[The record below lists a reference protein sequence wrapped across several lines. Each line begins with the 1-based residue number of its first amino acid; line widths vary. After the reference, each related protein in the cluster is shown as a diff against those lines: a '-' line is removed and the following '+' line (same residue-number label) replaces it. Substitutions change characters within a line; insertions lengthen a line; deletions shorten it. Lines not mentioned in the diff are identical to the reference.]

1 MITEHKTGEGSTTY
15 TVRVFLKSRQNPALR
30 ITRQKKGFRTRL
42 EAEHEEARMKKE
54 CERELSQ
61 LDARGTLFCDLLDE
75 WYEHAMKS
83 RVICGKSSKASLDD
97 YLGSTKK
104 WFKDYLKRPAAD
116 LSPYAVAEV
125 FELMTAKGVSL
136 GHQKKIKQFV
146 KSVFD
151 LGIMRGRLQ
160 NVMRSPT
167 VEVTLK
173 KSEEKKPEILTIG
186 EIQKLV
192 TLSHEQDHRWK
203 RIWSTAL
210 LTGMRSGEL
219 YALTWKD
226 VDFESRLIN
235 CNKSYNCKIRDFKS
249 TKAGY
254 WRQVPI
260 SPDLEAT
267 LKEQKL
273 ETGNT
278 EFVFKRHWEWDKGL
292 QAKVLRSFCFVN
304 GLPSIKF
311 HTLRACFATQ
321 MLRHGVEAAKVMKIC
336 GWKELKTMQHYVRL
350 AGIEIS
356 GATDN
361 LKIFTDF
368 FEASNKMLQGAA

>member
-1 MITEHKTGEGSTTY
+1 MITEHKTDDGNTTF

-30 ITRQKKGFRTRL
+30 ITRQKKGFRSRP
-42 EAEHEEARMKKE
+42 EAEREETRMRKE
-54 CERELSQ
+54 CERELSR
-61 LDARGTLFCDLLDE
+61 LEARGTLFCDLLDE

-83 RVICGKSSKASLDD
+83 KVVTGKSSKASLDD
-97 YLGSTKK
+97 YLGSTRK

-116 LSPYAVAEV
+116 LSPYAVAEI
-125 FELMTAKGVSL
+125 FEHMTVKGMSL

-167 VEVTLK
+167 VEVVLK
-173 KSEEKKPEILTIG
+173 RSEEKKPEILTIS

-235 CNKSYNCKIRDFKS
+235 CNKSYNCKTRDFKS

-260 SPDLEAT
+260 SPDLETT
-267 LKEQKL
+267 LREQRL
-273 ETGNT
+273 ETGHT
-278 EFVFKRHWEWDKGL
+278 EFVFERHWQWDKGL